1 MHYITLNVTYLPPPS
16 LQLGHVQATR
26 RSLFPSWCGWSPS
39 SSTTCTLKCV
49 RSLVFSVESPLSC
62 HSSGSG
68 SSSLILISEKK
79 NKHRSISS
87 PLNREKQ
94 TVMIKSFYC
103 WEHYVSQK
111 STSFS
116 AYWHRFCALVT
127 CIVFLKFILLYISKL
142 KTSYNEVLNFKLEL
156 FLVGNAV
163 TRRILLAWN
172 LGKTEEQEVSKNV
185 NACLKWSWVA
195 IYVST
200 GFLN

>member
-1 MHYITLNVTYLPPPS
+1 MRYTTVNATYLPPPS

-68 SSSLILISEKK
+68 SSSLILISEEK

-87 PLNREKQ
+87 PLNREKE
-94 TVMIKSFYC
+94 TIMIKSFYC

-116 AYWHRFCALVT
+116 AYRHCFSAPVT
-127 CIVFLKFILLYISKL
+127 RNVFKKFILLYISKL
-142 KTSYNEVLNFKLEL
+142 KTSYIKVLKFKFEL

-172 LGKTEEQEVSKNV
+172 LGKNEEQEVGQG
-185 NACLKWSWVA
+185 LK
-195 IYVST
+195 
-200 GFLN
+200 